1 MYCALGSYCFVV
13 TEANHDNEFFE
24 HFSEATA
31 LSIIR
36 AYFSEKMKIRVQ
48 GTPNSIKRTL
58 IWVPILMSSFSL

>member
-1 MYCALGSYCFVV
+1 MYRALGSYCLVV
-13 TEANHDNEFFE
+13 SEANHDNVFFE

-48 GTPNSIKRTL
+48 GTPNQADTL
-58 IWVPILMSSFSL
+58 Y